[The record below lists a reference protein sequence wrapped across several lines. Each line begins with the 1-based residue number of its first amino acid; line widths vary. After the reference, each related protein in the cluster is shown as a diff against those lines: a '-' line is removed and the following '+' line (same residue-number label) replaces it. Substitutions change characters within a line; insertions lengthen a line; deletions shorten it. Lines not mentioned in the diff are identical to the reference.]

1 MATCG
6 RPIQLFKLPQE
17 LNDCVYTSEKYPLL
31 VDTTGQAAQF
41 LKYRSRFLSIFKKGD
56 FEKESLRKGLTQAL
70 HGGATLVLDFDKL
83 EIDLAS
89 LFDKEH
95 FPEAVL
101 CPQELFLEE
110 TYEPLLRKTDEFAG
124 KVTYEHS
131 AADAVGAFQ
140 DRTKAHAPERCAD
153 VDTRFEPKE
162 GFRLVVTTKRDDVPV
177 ALLEKMCVLRVECT
191 EEQVKN
197 NAGTWA
203 GGSRPK
209 EQKSKEQIK
218 LDEDLLELAFDGEHE
233 EVSKLLEKGA
243 DPMAKDGRGNTAL
256 SEAAVKGHLETVKLL
271 LDWKAPTGSD
281 PNCLGGDGRT
291 PLHRAAFGGF
301 TETVQLL
308 LERGSDPRLK
318 DRNGETAFDLGSNP
332 ECQAAIST
340 WDVTKTDKLREER
353 MAAIDKEDESLV
365 KNEEDRLALEKRR
378 KMKTMEEYAQ
388 KGEKDLL
395 EMELM
400 DIERSQIGTFRDDR
414 GNSVLHIAAVHGRL
428 DCVVMLL
435 DDMGVNVNLRDS
447 KGWTPIAVAAFHGHK
462 AVCKELMA
470 RKADPSMM
478 NAYRKDAIDVA
489 KDDEIKEVLRNPS
502 AFIQASAQGP
512 CELPGAV
519 PEEEEKETPEPK
531 AKAKGKAKAKAK
543 TDEAEPKAEAKAKGK
558 AKAKAKGKR

>member
-1 MATCG
+1 MTACG
-6 RPIQLFKLPQE
+6 RSIQLFKLPQE

-31 VDTTGQAAQF
+31 VDVTGQATQF
-41 LKYRSRFLSIFKKGD
+41 LKYRSRFLSILKKGD

-83 EIDLAS
+83 QLDLDG

-95 FPEAVL
+95 FPEATL
-101 CPQELFLEE
+101 SPQELFLEE
-110 TYEPLLRKTDEFAG
+110 TYEPLLRKTDDFAG

-162 GFRLVVTTKRDDVPV
+162 GFRLVVTTKREDVPA

-191 EEQVKN
+191 EEQIKN

-218 LDEDLLELAFDGEHE
+218 LDEELLELAFDGELE
-233 EVSKLLEKGA
+233 EVKKLLEKGA
-243 DPMAKDGRGNTAL
+243 DQMAKDGRGNTAL
-256 SEAAVKGHLETVKLL
+256 SEAAVKGHVDTVRVL

-281 PNCLGGDGRT
+281 PNCVGGDGRT
-291 PLHRAAFGGF
+291 PLHRAAFGGYI
-301 TETVQLL
+301 ETVELL
-308 LERGSDPRLK
+308 LSRGSDPRLK
-318 DRNGETAFDLGSNP
+318 DRNGETAFDLGSTP
-332 ECQAAIST
+332 ECQELIKGFDIART
-340 WDVTKTDKLREER
+340 ETLREER

-365 KNEEDRLALEKRR
+365 RNEEDRIALEKRR
-378 KMKTMEEYAQ
+378 KMKTLQEYAE

-414 GNSVLHIAAVHGRL
+414 GNSVLHIAAIHGRVE
-428 DCVVMLL
+428 CVVMLL
-435 DDMGVNVNLRDS
+435 DDMGLNINLRDS
-447 KGWTPIAVAAFHGHK
+447 KGWTPIAVAGFHGHK
-462 AVCKELMA
+462 AVCKALMA
-470 RKADPSMM
+470 RKADPSII

-502 AFIQASAQGP
+502 AFIQASSLTP
-512 CELPGAV
+512 CDLPGAV
-519 PEEEEKETPEPK
+519 PEEETSEPK
-531 AKAKGKAKAKAK
+531 AKAKGKAKAMAK
-543 TDEAEPKAEAKAKGK
+543 SGTVSDAEPKAEAKAKGK